1 MSSKGTTRMECLNE
15 DSAKRFADR
24 LIMAGYE
31 GVKISQKLA
40 DRFGR
45 WFVYFK
51 KKPWD

>member
-1 MSSKGTTRMECLNE
+1 MPKGYGRKECLNE

-31 GVKISQKLA
+31 GVKISQRLA
-40 DRFGR
+40 ERFGR
-45 WFVYFK
+45 WFVYYK